1 MNFYGENSC
10 DAFLA
15 ALLNIMNNGESI
27 FIFFHTCNL
36 PTKAVVLQRP
46 SRSKWV
52 LERLPDHVRPEQLLI
67 SGSGSEPEKA
77 APSRVWKK

>member
-1 MNFYGENSC
+1 MKLNKKVECFVF
-10 DAFLA
+10 AFPGCTMFA
-15 ALLNIMNNGESI
+15 VIWEKEGMQ
-27 FIFFHTCNL
+27 C
-36 PTKAVVLQRP
+36 KAVVLQRP